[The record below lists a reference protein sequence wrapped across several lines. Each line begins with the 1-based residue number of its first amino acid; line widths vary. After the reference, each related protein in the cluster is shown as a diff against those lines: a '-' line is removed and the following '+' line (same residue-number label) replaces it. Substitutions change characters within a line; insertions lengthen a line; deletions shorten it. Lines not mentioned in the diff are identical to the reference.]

1 MVPVESLM
9 RRKLFLNLSQD
20 FSFNLFYQHFFFQ
33 VIKASSLYGRPK
45 LLKEKLSTKN

>member
-20 FSFNLFYQHFFFQ
+20 FSFNLFYQYFFPSDQSKQFVWQ
-33 VIKASSLYGRPK
+33 TLIAKRKIKY
-45 LLKEKLSTKN
+45 